1 MSLHSGHAL
10 YDSAYAKAS
19 RDVQG
24 NIVDGRLLAG
34 QRWASVW
41 TRDSAYAIDLGNALG
56 VPGIAKTTLRAKTST
71 DPLGEV
77 WHQDPCR
84 HFGGWPNLTDAIV
97 GAIGAWSTY
106 LASGDEDFLRWS
118 YRVTCN
124 SLARA
129 ERDAFDAESG
139 LFRGC
144 SSFMESNSGYPF
156 RFHHNGARVGRT
168 KALSTNLLYHRG
180 YTLAARMAEIVGDDP
195 EPLTA
200 KALKLREA
208 INHRLWVPGKAN
220 YAYYEN
226 EHRHPSSRTEG
237 LGVALA
243 VLWGV
248 ADDEKAEAVLSN
260 THISAHGIP
269 CLWPRYLAWLW
280 HFNDANY
287 YHNGMVWPFVQ
298 AYWAQA
304 AASRRHAEIFAAEF
318 AHLANLAGRATTF
331 HEFYR
336 PFTGAPDGSGRQL
349 WSAAGYL
356 SMVHHGLFGMSFS
369 PSGIGFRPLVPSI
382 FTGVSL
388 GGFRYREM
396 ELDLE
401 ISGSGGEI
409 ASFALDGRPLEQA
422 TIPLDLAG
430 KHTVSITMSV

>member
-10 YDSAYAKAS
+10 YDSAYAKAT

-24 NIVDGRLLAG
+24 NIVDGKLLAG
-34 QRWASVW
+34 RRWASVW
-41 TRDSAYAIDLGNALG
+41 TRDSSYAIDLGTGLG
-56 VPGIAKTTLRAKTST
+56 VPEIAKTTMRTKTST

-77 WHQDPCR
+77 WHQDSCR

-97 GAIGAWSTY
+97 GAVGAWSTY
-106 LASGDEDFLRWS
+106 LASGDEEFLRWS
-118 YRVTCN
+118 YQVTGN

-129 ERDAFDAESG
+129 ERDAFDAGSG

-156 RFHHNGARVGRT
+156 RFHSNGARVRRT

-180 YTLAARMAEIVGDDP
+180 YTLAARMAEIFGEDP
-195 EPLTA
+195 QPFA
-200 KALKLREA
+200 DKARRLQES
-208 INHRLWVPGKAN
+208 INLRLWVPAKGL

-226 EHRHPSSRTEG
+226 EHGRPSSRAEG
-237 LGVALA
+237 LGAALA

-248 ADDEKAEAVLSN
+248 ADDERATQIFKN
-260 THISAHGIP
+260 THITGHGLP

-298 AYWAQA
+298 AYWARA
-304 AASRRHAEIFAAEF
+304 AAARGQTAIFGNEL

-336 PFTGAPDGSGRQL
+336 PFTGKPDGSARQL

-356 SMVHHGLFGMSFS
+356 SMIHQGLFGMSFDTT
-369 PSGIGFRPLVPSI
+369 GITFRPVRPAI
-382 FTGVSL
+382 FQRVVL
-388 GGFRYREM
+388 RGFRYREM
-396 ELDLE
+396 ELNLE
-401 ISGSGGEI
+401 IDGVGDQMV
-409 ASFALDGRPLEQA
+409 SFAFDGHLHEPV
-422 TIPLDLAG
+422 IPLNLTG
-430 KHTVSITMSV
+430 IHKVSILMGV

>member
-10 YDSAYAKAS
+10 YDSAYAKAA

-24 NIVDGRLLAG
+24 NVVEGRLLAG
-34 QRWASVW
+34 RRWATVW
-41 TRDSAYAIDLGNALG
+41 TRDSAYAIDLGSGLG
-56 VPGIAKTTLRAKTST
+56 VPEIAKTTVRAKTST
-71 DPLGEV
+71 DPVGEV
-77 WHQDPCR
+77 WHQDVCR

-97 GAIGAWSTY
+97 GAVGAWSTY
-106 LASGDEDFLRWS
+106 LASGDGEFLRWS
-118 YRVTCN
+118 YQVTRN
-124 SLARA
+124 SLLRA
-129 ERDAFDAESG
+129 ERDAFEAESG

-156 RFHHNGARVGRT
+156 RFHSNGARVRRT

-180 YTLAARMAEIVGDDP
+180 YTLAARMAEIIGEDP
-195 EPLTA
+195 QPFRA
-200 KALKLREA
+200 KALELQNA
-208 INHRLWVPGKAN
+208 INSRLWVQSKGL

-226 EHRHPSSRTEG
+226 EHGRPSSRTEG

-248 ADDEKAEAVLSN
+248 ADDEKATAIFKN
-260 THISAHGIP
+260 THITGYGIP
-269 CLWPRYLAWLW
+269 CLWPRYVAWLW

-304 AASRRHAEIFAAEF
+304 AASRGEAEIFGAEL
-318 AHLANLAGRATTF
+318 AHLAGLAGRATTF

-336 PFTGAPDGSGRQL
+336 PFTGRPDGSARQL

-356 SMVHHGLFGMSFS
+356 SMVHHGLFGMSFDT
-369 PSGIGFRPLVPSI
+369 SGIGFRPLVPSI
-382 FTGVSL
+382 FNGL
-388 GGFRYREM
+388 ELRGFRYRQM

-401 ISGSGGEI
+401 ISGSGREV
-409 ASFALDGRPLEQA
+409 ASFALDGQQLEAATLPLA
-422 TIPLDLAG
+422 LTG
-430 KHTVSITMSV
+430 KHRVSIAMRV